1 MLLMMASTDSTL
13 VMRSPVRFVYLG
25 CFLVATTLF
34 ASASTEKGSLV
45 FGATLTAI
53 CAVAAVRSVHAGT
66 CSVSG
71 GKVVITT
78 LFRTRRIPVDDVAG
92 VSRTDWVLGYRRTC
106 PKLEMKDGSS
116 VLLKEF
122 SRFPAR
128 ANSDND
134 RTEGVIRR
142 LAGAVGI

>member
-1 MLLMMASTDSTL
+1 MTASTDSTI

-34 ASASTEKGSLV
+34 ASTSTEKGRLV
-45 FGATLTAI
+45 FGATLTAV
-53 CAVAAVRSVHAGT
+53 CAIAAVRSVHAGT
-66 CSVSG
+66 CSVSD

-78 LFRTRRIPVDDVAG
+78 LFRTRRIPVGDVVG
-92 VSRTDWVLGYRRTC
+92 VSRAHWVLGYRRTC

-122 SRFPAR
+122 SRFPSR

-134 RTEGVIRR
+134 RTEGAIRR
-142 LAGAVGI
+142 LAAAVGI